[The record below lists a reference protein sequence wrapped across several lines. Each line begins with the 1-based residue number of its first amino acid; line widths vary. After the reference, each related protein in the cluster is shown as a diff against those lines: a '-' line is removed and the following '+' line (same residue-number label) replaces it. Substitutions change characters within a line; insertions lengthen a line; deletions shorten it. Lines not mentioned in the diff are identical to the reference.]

1 MTDKKVFQFMVGAV
15 SIALIGLG
23 VKMIVFPNRD
33 KLVLRIKK
41 YRPNW
46 DSSVMNTW
54 DYGFLWNLHRALGK
68 GEQSFEY
75 KGKSYS
81 TETGKA
87 I

>member
-1 MTDKKVFQFMVGAV
+1 MVGAV
-15 SIALIGLG
+15 SVALIGLG

-33 KLVLRIKK
+33 KLVLSIKK
-41 YRPNW
+41 YRPTW

-54 DYGFLWNLHRALGK
+54 DYGYLWNLNRALGR

-81 TETGKA
+81 AETGKA

>member
-41 YRPNW
+41 YRPTW